1 MYLASLYLTLNL
13 DTEVSQFDRERVLRS
28 LRDRLKQSFGS
39 RITVRTDDDHAIAVG
54 FFSDRLEAIET
65 KCEAVMARIDAAG
78 EARILSSQ
86 RQVFAWVGDE
96 FRELEHERR
105 GEGAGAQATPGWAGF
120 TGTNGRTV
128 VYAQEDEDD
137 RVEMVSRPS
146 RRQFR
151 IPVRK

>member
-1 MYLASLYLTLNL
+1 MYLVSLYLTLNL

-39 RITVRTDDDHAIAVG
+39 RITVRSNDDHAIAIA
-54 FFSDRLEAIET
+54 FFSNKLEAIET
-65 KCEAVMARIDAAG
+65 KCEAVMTRIDSAG
-78 EARILSSQ
+78 EARILSSL

-96 FRELEHERR
+96 FQELEHERR
-105 GEGAGAQATPGWAGF
+105 GDGPGTPSAPGWAGF
-120 TGTNGRTV
+120 TGTNGHTV

-137 RVEMVSRPS
+137 PLKMVSRSS